1 MRVINTFA
9 MSLLLAMSAFTS
21 ADTIELKNGK
31 KLDGK
36 IISQADGIV
45 TLDMDGI
52 PVTLNTADIQ
62 SMSMG
67 GAAEPKAAVPEATK
81 SKTASGPIEIP
92 AGTTMLINL
101 GSTLDSGKHTKGH
114 KFTAVLEGAIIHDGI
129 TAVPAGSK
137 IYGVVTE
144 AVKSRRA
151 SGKSKL
157 LVTITEMNI
166 NGKIVPIQTSAINAY
181 TQATGKSSAGKVVR
195 GAAIGSL
202 ADGSSG
208 AKTGAKVGLAGAL
221 LSGGNQVVIPAGTL
235 LDFTLTQALNL

>member
-1 MRVINTFA
+1 MAVST
-9 MSLLLAMSAFTS
+9 FTS
-21 ADTIELKNGK
+21 ADTIELENGK
-31 KLDGK
+31 KLEGK
-36 IISQADGIV
+36 IVSQADGIV
-45 TLDMDGI
+45 TIDMDGI
-52 PVTLNTADIQ
+52 PVTLNTADIK

-67 GAAEPKAAVPEATK
+67 GAAEPKASAPEPKKVNA
-81 SKTASGPIEIP
+81 ASGPVEIP
-92 AGTTMLINL
+92 AGTAILINL
-101 GSTLDSGKHTKGH
+101 GSTLDSGKHTQGH
-114 KFTAVLEGAIIHDGI
+114 KFSAVLEGAIIQDGI

-137 IYGVVTE
+137 VYGVVTE

-157 LVTITEMNI
+157 LVTITEINI
-166 NGKIVPIQTSAINAY
+166 KGKIVPIQTSAINAY

-208 AKTGAKVGLAGAL
+208 AKTGAKVGLAGAM

-235 LDFTLTQALNL
+235 LDFSLTQALSLKY